1 MAGVA
6 GCAPQHQHS
15 QPAEGQAAPWGLA
28 AALGR
33 NVKLP
38 SPAERAGCCEE
49 NLLPQLGKVAMQT
62 CLKEQ
67 QLERQNLPSS
77 AAEIPLS
84 GLGQLSPA

>member
-1 MAGVA
+1 MFLGALRGSALGLNARGADEVAGVA
-6 GCAPQHQHS
+6 GCAPQHQHC

-38 SPAERAGCCEE
+38 SPAERAGCYEE

-67 QLERQNLPSS
+67 RL
-77 AAEIPLS
+77 
-84 GLGQLSPA
+84 